1 MFYRKTPILNTIK
14 NCLAFVLGTAFITPV
29 YSLTFSYVP
38 GTEVELL
45 PSVESSFRSP
55 NDINASGDVVGS
67 ADYNWAFRAVLWPAD
82 GSAPVRLDN
91 SNEFDETNS
100 SANAINDQGDIV
112 GNFKGATLWVNQ
124 QPTKLS
130 PGGVVSDIN
139 NNGLIVGRSNAL
151 TPENRAVV
159 WDNLNISLL
168 GGEPAGLGSLATSVN
183 NAGDVGGVYY
193 STDNYQSVY
202 APVVWRNGQMIDL
215 GKLPGFEKQAYVNDL
230 NDFDQVVGSSTATG
244 PSPNSSR
251 AVIWESGLVAHL
263 GTLGGEY
270 STAVKINNNAQIVG
284 SSTVSPGEHYTAS
297 SVVHPVLWQNGVM
310 YDLAPAVNMSCNS
323 SSKCLGHAKSI
334 NDSGQIAIS
343 VTDANGHNSYRL
355 TITDLSQLPSVS
367 APLNFVTPVGADGS
381 NPFVVDLALT
391 MQASPDP
398 VQVDELLTYDINV
411 TNNGGIP
418 AHNASVDIPIS
429 NDVTFVSVTNSAHIL
444 VCTNYI
450 SSGRG
455 KDKTPRTTRV
465 LCNFGTLD
473 IGFTENIQLV
483 VQPNSGGTISRTVT
497 ATSDEDDNDTSDN
510 SVTVT
515 TTVEGGDS
523 GGGGS
528 KPCKGKK
535 CN

>member
-1 MFYRKTPILNTIK
+1 
-14 NCLAFVLGTAFITPV
+14 
-29 YSLTFSYVP
+29 
-38 GTEVELL
+38 
-45 PSVESSFRSP
+45 
-55 NDINASGDVVGS
+55 
-67 ADYNWAFRAVLWPAD
+67 
-82 GSAPVRLDN
+82 
-91 SNEFDETNS
+91 
-100 SANAINDQGDIV
+100 
-112 GNFKGATLWVNQ
+112 
-124 QPTKLS
+124 
-130 PGGVVSDIN
+130 
-139 NNGLIVGRSNAL
+139 
-151 TPENRAVV
+151 
-159 WDNLNISLL
+159 
-168 GGEPAGLGSLATSVN
+168 
-183 NAGDVGGVYY
+183 
-193 STDNYQSVY
+193 
-202 APVVWRNGQMIDL
+202 
-215 GKLPGFEKQAYVNDL
+215 
-230 NDFDQVVGSSTATG
+230 
-244 PSPNSSR
+244 
-251 AVIWESGLVAHL
+251 
-263 GTLGGEY
+263 
-270 STAVKINNNAQIVG
+270 
-284 SSTVSPGEHYTAS
+284 
-297 SVVHPVLWQNGVM
+297 M